1 MSRRPDRAA
10 GGQECHG
17 LAQRAPGR
25 TYFQVLFTDQ
35 RGWNIRNDVC
45 HGISPVQAF
54 SWPMTDRIFHALL
67 ILATMRERKG
77 KSGGQQ

>member
-1 MSRRPDRAA
+1 VARVPRAGPA
-10 GGQECHG
+10 H
-17 LAQRAPGR
+17 ARAP
-25 TYFQVLFTDQ
+25 YFQVLFTDQ

-54 SWPMTDRIFHALL
+54 SWPSLTDRIFHALL
-67 ILATMRERKG
+67 ILATMREREG

>member
-1 MSRRPDRAA
+1 MLKTLDDLLREQAIVETLGESVA
-10 GGQECHG
+10 H
-17 LAQRAPGR
+17 
-25 TYFQVLFTDQ
+25 YFQVLLTDQ

-67 ILATMRERKG
+67 ILATVREKEGERR
-77 KSGGQQ
+77 GQE